1 MTGGPGAVSPAE
13 TGFAYVVVGAGA
25 SGGPLAADLAAAG
38 MRTLLLDAGGAQE
51 NDNYVV
57 PAFHADASEDL
68 VQCWNYFVEHYADER
83 QQQRDSRLVPD
94 RGILYPRA
102 GTVGGCTA
110 HHALITVYPYNGGWD
125 AIAEETGDATWHGTA
140 MQPVLRA
147 AGTLHLPAEAQG
159 AARQPPAGRAAH
171 HAAEGAALRR
181 RPVPQ
186 RRTPRIR
193 RLAADRPRRPRT
205 GRRGQAVA
213 ERTDDPSAV
222 VDSRFRVPGVD
233 RLRIVDASVFPR
245 IPGFFVATPIRM
257 ISQKASDVILAT
269 AQGEPR

>member
-25 SGGPLAADLAAAG
+25 SGGPLAADLPAAG

-57 PAFHADASEDL
+57 PASHADASEDL

-140 MQPVLRA
+140 MRRYFGRLERCTYRPR
-147 AGTLHLPAEAQG
+147 PKE
-159 AARQPPAGRAAH
+159 PPANRLPGALLTTLLKVLPFAGARYRNDARHGFDGWLPTVLADPEPVVEDKRLRNGRTIPLPSSTAGSGCP
-171 HAAEGAALRR
+171 EWTVCGSS
-181 RPVPQ
+181 
-186 RRTPRIR
+186 TPRSSP
-193 RLAADRPRRPRT
+193 AFPDSSSPP
-205 GRRGQAVA
+205 
-213 ERTDDPSAV
+213 PSA
-222 VDSRFRVPGVD
+222 
-233 RLRIVDASVFPR
+233 
-245 IPGFFVATPIRM
+245 
-257 ISQKASDVILAT
+257 
-269 AQGEPR
+269 